1 MSERKT
7 IQYDDRPPI
16 HNQYYPRS
24 HRYNRKRR
32 SWVSLMIQMI
42 IFVLVAITGYSM
54 YKQPIFN
61 LAFAN
66 QPIFNLAFANQPI
79 SYAQI
84 KDFQNTVTQIGALN
98 INLSQLTNLEDI
110 ANRLVLV
117 FNVFFILA
125 IISLIISALTI
136 IFNRTLLKLFNFI
149 IISIMLIMSIYFGY
163 AIQVI
168 GQRIADKL
176 QSFSLNV
183 SANQI
188 INEADAIHNALIL
201 LVCSLALLI
210 ISFFFRNR
218 KTNQYTIK

>member
-1 MSERKT
+1 MNYSKGVRKVSERKT

-54 YKQPIFN
+54 YK
-61 LAFAN
+61 

>member
-1 MSERKT
+1 MNYSKGVRKVSERKT

-24 HRYNRKRR
+24 HRYNQKRR

-54 YKQPIFN
+54 YK
-61 LAFAN
+61 

>member
-1 MSERKT
+1 MNYSKGVRKVSERKT

-24 HRYNRKRR
+24 HRHNRKRK
-32 SWVSLMIQMI
+32 SWVNLMIQLI

-54 YKQPIFN
+54 YK
-61 LAFAN
+61 

-125 IISLIISALTI
+125 IVSLIITALTI
-136 IFNRTLLKLFNFI
+136 IFNRTLLKIFNFI

-218 KTNQYTIK
+218 KTNHYTIK

>member
-1 MSERKT
+1 
-7 IQYDDRPPI
+7 
-16 HNQYYPRS
+16 
-24 HRYNRKRR
+24 
-32 SWVSLMIQMI
+32 MIQMI

-54 YKQPIFN
+54 YK
-61 LAFAN
+61 

>member
-54 YKQPIFN
+54 YK
-61 LAFAN
+61 

>member
-1 MSERKT
+1 
-7 IQYDDRPPI
+7 PPI

-66 QPIFNLAFANQPI
+66 QPI

-110 ANRLVLV
+110 ANRLV
-117 FNVFFILA
+117 
-125 IISLIISALTI
+125 
-136 IFNRTLLKLFNFI
+136 
-149 IISIMLIMSIYFGY
+149 
-163 AIQVI
+163 
-168 GQRIADKL
+168 
-176 QSFSLNV
+176 
-183 SANQI
+183 
-188 INEADAIHNALIL
+188 
-201 LVCSLALLI
+201 
-210 ISFFFRNR
+210 
-218 KTNQYTIK
+218 

>member
-24 HRYNRKRR
+24 HRYNQKRR

-54 YKQPIFN
+54 YK
-61 LAFAN
+61 

>member
-1 MSERKT
+1 MNYSKGVRKVSERKT

-66 QPIFNLAFANQPI
+66 QPI

-117 FNVFFILA
+117 FNIFFILA